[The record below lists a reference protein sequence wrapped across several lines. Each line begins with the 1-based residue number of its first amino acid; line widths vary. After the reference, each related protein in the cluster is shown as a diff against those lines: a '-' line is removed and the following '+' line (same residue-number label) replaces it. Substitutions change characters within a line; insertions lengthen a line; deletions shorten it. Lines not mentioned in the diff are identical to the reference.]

1 MDRNAKMSGLIAAGI
16 LLIAA
21 GVALMTGFVRV
32 DHYSGVNAGYS
43 VHAGSNYC
51 VGYETKGSPG
61 PFFWL
66 PLVGGNVDSE
76 TCA

>member
-1 MDRNAKMSGLIAAGI
+1 MDRNAKLSGLIAAGI

-21 GVALMTGFVRV
+21 GIALMTGFVRV
-32 DHYSGVNAGYS
+32 YHYDGMNEGYS
-43 VHAGSNYC
+43 IHAGSNYC
-51 VGYETKGSPG
+51 VGYETRGVTG

-66 PLVGGNVDSE
+66 PLVGGNVDSS